1 MFIALNNSIL
11 KKKTNFT
18 KKCEYYLQKKIYC
31 SLKSSSIINL
41 KIERNFFFKNYLKT
55 IFLACIINITSFAF
69 SEYSD
74 KNQKKASYTNNGL
87 TSITYLNGEGPT
99 PKWGD
104 FVKINYV
111 IYLLDK
117 NNNIQKIDS
126 TYERYTPFT
135 FRHGSGQVI
144 IGIEEAI
151 HNMNTGTK
159 KRVII
164 PDNLGYI
171 SLNLGPVP
179 PLDINRHKLFKQEK
193 NETLDNKQLF
203 VDIELVKIIKNSR

>member
-1 MFIALNNSIL
+1 MFISLNNSIL
-11 KKKTNFT
+11 KKKTKFT
-18 KKCEYYLQKKIYC
+18 KKCKYNLQKKTHC
-31 SLKSSSIINL
+31 SLKSHSIINL
-41 KIERNFFFKNYLKT
+41 KIERNFFFKNHLKT
-55 IFLACIINITSFAF
+55 IFLACMINITSLAF
-69 SEYSD
+69 SEYFD

-87 TSITYLNGEGPT
+87 TLITYLDGEGPT

-111 IYLLDK
+111 IYLLD

-126 TYERYTPFT
+126 TYERHTPFT

-151 HNMNTGTK
+151 HNMNIGAK

-171 SLNLGPVP
+171 SSNLGPVP
-179 PLDINRHKLFKQEK
+179 PLDINRHKLFKQDK
-193 NETLDNKQLF
+193 NDLDNKQLF
-203 VDIELVKIIKNSR
+203 VDIELVKIFENSM

>member
-1 MFIALNNSIL
+1 MFIALNNSLI
-11 KKKTNFT
+11 KKTNFK
-18 KKCEYYLQKKIYC
+18 KKCEYNSQKKFYC

-41 KIERNFFFKNYLKT
+41 KIERNFFFKNYLKA

-74 KNQKKASYTNNGL
+74 KKLKKTSYTNNGL

-111 IYLLDK
+111 IYLLD

-171 SLNLGPVP
+171 SSNLGPVP
-179 PLDINRHKLFKQEK
+179 PLDINRHQLFKQEK
-193 NETLDNKQLF
+193 SGTLDNKQLF

>member
-1 MFIALNNSIL
+1 MFIALNNSIF
-11 KKKTNFT
+11 KKKTNFI
-18 KKCEYYLQKKIYC
+18 KKSKYSQSKKIYC
-31 SLKSSSIINL
+31 SLKSQSIMNL
-41 KIERNFFFKNYLKT
+41 KIERNFFFKNYLKF
-55 IFLACIINITSFAF
+55 IFLACVINITNIVF

-74 KNQKKASYTNNGL
+74 KNQKKASYTNNG
-87 TSITYLNGEGPT
+87 ITLITFLDGEGPM

-111 IYLLDK
+111 IYVLD

-151 HNMNTGTK
+151 HNMNVGTK

-171 SLNLGPVP
+171 SSNLGPVP
-179 PLDINRHKLFKQEK
+179 PLDINRHKLFKQDK
-193 NETLDNKQLF
+193 NKNLNNKQLF
-203 VDIELVKIIKNSR
+203 VDIELIKIIENSR